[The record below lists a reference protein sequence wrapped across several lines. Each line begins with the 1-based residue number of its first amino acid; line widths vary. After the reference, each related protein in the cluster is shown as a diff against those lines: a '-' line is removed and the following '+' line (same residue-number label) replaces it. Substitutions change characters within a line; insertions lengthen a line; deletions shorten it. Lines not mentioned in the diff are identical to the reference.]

1 MYDNVIPVMRHG
13 LTAMSAIV
21 TKAEANCEARKIDPS
36 VMLSQRLA
44 PDMFTLTRQIQIA
57 TDHARRAPARL
68 CDKEAPSA
76 PDVETTFA
84 ELQARIA
91 ATITYLDSFAQADFD
106 GAATREITLTFP
118 SREVKFL
125 GLQYLTLY
133 ALPNFYFHL
142 TTAYNILRHNG
153 VEIGKRDFIGS

>member
-1 MYDNVIPVMRHG
+1 MYENVIPVMRHG
-13 LTAMSAIV
+13 LTAMSAIL

-36 VMLSQRLA
+36 VMLTQRLA

-68 CDKEAPSA
+68 CDKEAPAA

-118 SREVKFL
+118 GREVKFP
-125 GLQYLTLY
+125 GVQYLTLY
-133 ALPNFYFHL
+133 ALPNFYFHM

-153 VEIGKRDFIGS
+153 VDIGKRDFIGG